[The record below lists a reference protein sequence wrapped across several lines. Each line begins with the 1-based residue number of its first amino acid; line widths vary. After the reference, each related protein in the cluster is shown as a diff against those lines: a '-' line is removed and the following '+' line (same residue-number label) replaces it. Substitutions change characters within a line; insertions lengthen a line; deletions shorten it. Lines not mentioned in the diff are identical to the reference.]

1 MRLALFIVVV
11 SVLAPSA
18 AAAQDSPRFGIVMA
32 YPAEAGV
39 LWRVADRVAVR
50 PEFNWT
56 HSTTE
61 STGTT
66 TVFTGTGVTTT
77 TVTTTTSSNGAG
89 YGVSGLWYLSR
100 RDAFGLY
107 LSPRFAYAR
116 TSSTT
121 DRPVLGLPN
130 LPAPSPIAN
139 TTSTYTT
146 SGSFGAE
153 YDFAKRFGVFAELG
167 VSYARSSLTS
177 TVSTLAPDV
186 HGRGTAIRS
195 GIGAILFLGS

>member
-1 MRLALFIVVV
+1 MRLALCIMTV

-39 LWRVADRVAVR
+39 LWRMADRVAVR

-56 HSTTE
+56 HSTSE
-61 STGTT
+61 STGTIS
-66 TVFTGTGVTTT
+66 VFTGTGVTTT
-77 TVTTTTSSNGAG
+77 TVITTTSTNGAG

-100 RDAFGLY
+100 RDALGLY
-107 LSPRFAYAR
+107 VSPRFAYAR
-116 TSSTT
+116 ASSTT
-121 DRPVLGLPN
+121 DRPAIGLPN
-130 LPAPSPIAN
+130 LPAASPITT

-146 SGSFGAE
+146 SGSFGAQ
-153 YDFAKRFGVFAELG
+153 YDLAKRFGVFAELG

-177 TVSTLAPDV
+177 TSTTVAPDV
-186 HGRGTAIRS
+186 HGWGTAIRS
-195 GIGAILFLGS
+195 GVGAILFLGS